1 MKTNIQKESIKL
13 ELKIKEA
20 TGWNKARVF
29 VIVGL
34 IIAII
39 KLGRVNLKKVAPLIN
54 PLRSKKTNYRRL
66 NKFFQY
72 FKTDISIVSKL
83 MSSFLPKE
91 KWVLTMDRTNWR
103 FGEKDIN
110 ILMLAVAYKGIAI
123 PLMWSILKE
132 RGRGNSSYRDRI
144 RIMRKFINIF
154 GIDKIEILVADREF
168 IGKEWFKWLKK
179 RKVPFTIRIKGC
191 HRVKTAKGER
201 RIDSLFSYLQVGKY
215 SLYGK
220 KKRIHGYD
228 GLYIVALKLED
239 EYLILA
245 TNSNQYKALK
255 MYKKR
260 WEIETLF
267 SSLKSRGFNL
277 EETHMSKDDK
287 IYTLISILSIAFVWC
302 HIIGEWMNEQQP
314 LKVLKHGYK
323 EKSLFLYGLETL
335 ADIFLNYEF
344 RKKQLIFAFSVLNF
358 KDLKIGD

>member
-83 MSSFLPKE
+83 MSFLPKE

-201 RIDSLFSYLQVGKY
+201 RIDSLFVTTHPEFIKS
-215 SLYGK
+215 S
-220 KKRIHGYD
+220 
-228 GLYIVALKLED
+228 
-239 EYLILA
+239 
-245 TNSNQYKALK
+245 
-255 MYKKR
+255 
-260 WEIETLF
+260 F
-267 SSLKSRGFNL
+267 SSKR
-277 EETHMSKDDK
+277 EC
-287 IYTLISILSIAFVWC
+287 IA
-302 HIIGEWMNEQQP
+302 
-314 LKVLKHGYK
+314 
-323 EKSLFLYGLETL
+323 
-335 ADIFLNYEF
+335 
-344 RKKQLIFAFSVLNF
+344 
-358 KDLKIGD
+358 

>member
-34 IIAII
+34 VIAII

-72 FKTDISIVSKL
+72 FKTDISTVSKL

-91 KWVLTMDRTNWR
+91 KWVLTMDRTNWK

-123 PLMWSILKE
+123 PLMWSILKD

-154 GIDKIEILVADREF
+154 GIEKIEILLADREF

-179 RKVPFTIRIKGC
+179 RKVPFTIRI
-191 HRVKTAKGER
+191 
-201 RIDSLFSYLQVGKY
+201 
-215 SLYGK
+215 
-220 KKRIHGYD
+220 
-228 GLYIVALKLED
+228 
-239 EYLILA
+239 
-245 TNSNQYKALK
+245 
-255 MYKKR
+255 
-260 WEIETLF
+260 
-267 SSLKSRGFNL
+267 
-277 EETHMSKDDK
+277 
-287 IYTLISILSIAFVWC
+287 
-302 HIIGEWMNEQQP
+302 
-314 LKVLKHGYK
+314 
-323 EKSLFLYGLETL
+323 
-335 ADIFLNYEF
+335 
-344 RKKQLIFAFSVLNF
+344 
-358 KDLKIGD
+358 

>member
-83 MSSFLPKE
+83 MSFLPKE

-123 PLMWSILKE
+123 PLMWCLLKDKSK
-132 RGRGNSSYRDRI
+132 GNSSYRDRI

-201 RIDSLFSYLQVGKY
+201 RIDSLFVTTHPEFIKS
-215 SLYGK
+215 S
-220 KKRIHGYD
+220 
-228 GLYIVALKLED
+228 
-239 EYLILA
+239 
-245 TNSNQYKALK
+245 
-255 MYKKR
+255 
-260 WEIETLF
+260 F
-267 SSLKSRGFNL
+267 SSKR
-277 EETHMSKDDK
+277 EC
-287 IYTLISILSIAFVWC
+287 IA
-302 HIIGEWMNEQQP
+302 
-314 LKVLKHGYK
+314 
-323 EKSLFLYGLETL
+323 
-335 ADIFLNYEF
+335 
-344 RKKQLIFAFSVLNF
+344 
-358 KDLKIGD
+358 